1 MKHIAYIILMWAM
14 PLITLAQ
21 APTEGARANATTT
34 ITQHLRQSGRVVLR
48 QDNRLESLLTREQ
61 KTYSAASRV
70 QLNKQGKQ
78 MISVSGYR
86 VRVFSG
92 NNQITSKNEAYKI
105 EKELLDYMPELSTY
119 VIFRTPNWR
128 LMVGN
133 YRTMEEAT
141 AALRELKKKFPVYG
155 REMFVVK
162 DEIEIPLNN

>member
-1 MKHIAYIILMWAM
+1 MKYIAYIFLMWAM

-21 APTEGARANATTT
+21 VSENGTRANTSIT
-34 ITQHLRQSGRVVLR
+34 ISEKLRQSGHVYLV
-48 QDNRLESLLTREQ
+48 QDQRLEALLGRDA
-61 KTYSAASRV
+61 KTYNAASRV
-70 QLNKQGKQ
+70 QTNKAGHQ
-78 MISVSGYR
+78 VLTTTGYR

-105 EKELLDYMPELSTY
+105 EKELLEYMPDLQTY

-141 AALRELKKKFPVYG
+141 ASLRELKKKFPVYG
-155 REMFVVK
+155 REMFVIK
-162 DEIEIPLNN
+162 DEIEIML